1 MQHEPI
7 GYIDSNRKQ
16 AEFANGS
23 DIDKEPYD
31 PQSKNVG
38 EGCEQDLESTST
50 EADPDSFRYRI
61 MEWYRKNSFRLFI
74 SNTSSASSKSLQE

>member
-31 PQSKNVG
+31 PQCQNVG

-50 EADPDSFRYRI
+50 EADPNSFRYRI
-61 MEWYRKNSFRLFI
+61 MKRYRKNSFSLFVSI
-74 SNTSSASSKSLQE
+74 TSASSKSLQE